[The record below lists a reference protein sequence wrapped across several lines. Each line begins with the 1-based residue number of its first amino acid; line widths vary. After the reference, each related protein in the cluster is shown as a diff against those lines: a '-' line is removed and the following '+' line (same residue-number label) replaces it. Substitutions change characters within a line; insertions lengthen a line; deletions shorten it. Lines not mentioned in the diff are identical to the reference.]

1 MKTVIAVLSLLGS
14 AAYGVAVRDLLSTHL
29 FEIQAF
35 QLSLVGFVAGMG
47 IWLLLRRKLNFFSVF
62 EHELTHL
69 VFSLIMFQRPR
80 SFYASDRKGHVT
92 CDRGNFIDGLAPYF
106 FPTFSYILLG
116 FYPLLKREAQGYFFP
131 LLGLLTGYHLVSNI
145 AEFKP
150 AESDIRRYG
159 IGFSL
164 VFCIFAGIVT
174 FGFILAFVL
183 GGFGGGLRFI
193 IAGWDTTGSIIAGG
207 IGFVRAKIGVGHIS

>member
-1 MKTVIAVLSLLGS
+1 MKTAIVVLSLLGS
-14 AAYGVAVRDLLSTHL
+14 AAYGVALFDLFDAHL
-29 FEIQAF
+29 LEIQAF
-35 QLSLVGFVAGMG
+35 RATLVGFVAGTG
-47 IWLLLRRKLNFFSVF
+47 IWLLLSRRLNFFSVF
-62 EHELTHL
+62 EHEITHL

-80 SFYASDRKGHVT
+80 SFYASDRRGHVT

-106 FPTFSYILLG
+106 FPTFSYILLA
-116 FYPLLKREAQGYFFP
+116 FYPLLRHEAQSCFFP
-131 LLGLLTGYHLVSNI
+131 FLGLLTGYHLVSNI

-164 VFCIFAGIVT
+164 VFCIFAGLVT

-193 IAGWDTTGSIIAGG
+193 MAGWCRAGG
-207 IGFVRAKIGVGHIS
+207 IIAQGISFVRGWIPG